1 MRGFKPSYFQPA
13 PEELHAD
20 LERAKEANLRRYVER
35 VRAGLPLFDEEKQ
48 NAKKPVSDL
57 AGSDT
62 GLPII

>member
-35 VRAGLPLFDEEKQ
+35 VRAGLPLFDEDEQ
-48 NAKKPVSDL
+48 NAKKPVNRPVSPDM
-57 AGSDT
+57 
-62 GLPII
+62 GLPTV